1 MKTLN
6 SLLLLIA
13 IVPTL
18 AISFTGIATSIDRQ
32 SIALAQQTQAS
43 EVIDFGTRVVNA
55 RPTSLPLKF
64 TVPAGQFL
72 YKITPN
78 NPTPFSLSDSGA
90 YLGAGASRDIT
101 VQVKQGGGSVGVHT
115 KTIEIRGNSQLIKQ
129 VVLKVKIVPVP
140 PTNSVDGSNNQ
151 TQPNNGQ
158 NSSSDLPP
166 TGGFGSPG
174 GNRP

>member
-6 SLLLLIA
+6 SLLLLTA

-18 AISFTGIATSIDRQ
+18 AISFTAIATSIDRQ

-78 NPTPFSLSDSGA
+78 NPTPFGLSDSGA

-101 VQVKQGGGSVGVHT
+101 VLVTHFGGSVGVHNQ
-115 KTIEIRGNSQLIKQ
+115 TIEIRGNSQLIKK
-129 VVLKVKIVPVP
+129 VVLKVKTVPVP
-140 PTNSVDGSNNQ
+140 STNSVDGSNNQ